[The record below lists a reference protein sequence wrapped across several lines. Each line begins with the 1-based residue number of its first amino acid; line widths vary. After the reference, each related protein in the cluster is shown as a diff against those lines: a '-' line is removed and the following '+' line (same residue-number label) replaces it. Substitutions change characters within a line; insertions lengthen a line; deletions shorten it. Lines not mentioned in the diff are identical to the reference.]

1 MKNMKQP
8 GIFLFLLSLATTLS
22 FAQAKVLL
30 LPTIHSLH
38 KSNDLYTYDSL
49 KRIVQ
54 RANSD
59 VIIVE
64 IRSMDVNADT
74 NYLSKNYPYEMWMMR
89 YWFPQA
95 TIEGFDWLGKELEG
109 KPIPA
114 AYWQQQSEIKKLER
128 QLDKDSVYGRKFSAC
143 QQYTQ
148 KRLPILKNKS
158 LHGIL
163 RSEDGLLIQN
173 YYDCMKQQ
181 LEGSIYQKLPDFYM
195 ERNRQMEIRLK
206 SILQK
211 YPDKT
216 VVVLTGDDHYPYL
229 LEYLKKAKIQLLE
242 P

>member
-1 MKNMKQP
+1 MRQKS
-8 GIFLFLLSLATTLS
+8 IFFFLLSVVVMGA
-22 FAQAKVLL
+22 FAQSKVVLI
-30 LPTIHSLH
+30 PTIHSLH

-49 KRIVQ
+49 KAVAKRI
-54 RANSD
+54 NPD
-59 VIIVE
+59 VIVVE
-64 IRSMDVNADT
+64 IRSIEVNGDT
-74 NYLSKNYPYEMWMMR
+74 NYLKKNYPYEMWMMR

-114 AYWQQQSEIKKLER
+114 AYWQEQSEIKRLER

-163 RSEDGLLIQN
+163 RSEDGLLVKN

-181 LEGSIYQKLPDFYM
+181 LKGSIYQKLPDFYM
-195 ERNRQMEIRLK
+195 ERNRQMDIRLK

-211 YPDKT
+211 YPDKM

-229 LEYLKKAKIQLLE
+229 LEYLKEAKIQLLE
-242 P
+242 L